1 LRQVERLCQRYR
13 TEGPAALASRRR
25 GRASNHQLPVSLRAS
40 VLEVVRGR
48 YADFGPTLARE
59 KLVECHG
66 LKVSRETLR
75 KWMTED
81 GLWVPHARRRDRVH
95 QPRNRRSC
103 LGELIQ
109 IDGCDHE
116 WFERRAERCTLLVYV
131 DDATS
136 SLLQLYFCDGE
147 STFNYFEA
155 TRRYLSSH
163 GKPVAFYSDKASVF
177 RSNHAEPQGGDGV
190 TQFGRALDDLNIDII
205 CVRICANS
213 APAKGRVERANSTL
227 QDRLVKEL
235 RLRGISS
242 VQEANAFAPE
252 FVTDYNGRFAKAPH
266 NPFNAHRAL
275 LPTEVLDDIF
285 TWQET
290 RKLSQSLT
298 FNYQRQLFVIPD
310 TEATRILAGQRL
322 TIVEHSDGTVQARHA
337 GKLLPLTRF
346 GKDDAE
352 ITQGAIVSN
361 KLLAGALQFI
371 KDKQAEKDV
380 EKFSKL
386 RTKRDKRLLEKR
398 KKRVA

>member
-1 LRQVERLCQRYR
+1 
-13 TEGPAALASRRR
+13 
-25 GRASNHQLPVSLRAS
+25 
-40 VLEVVRGR
+40 
-48 YADFGPTLARE
+48 
-59 KLVECHG
+59 
-66 LKVSRETLR
+66 
-75 KWMTED
+75 
-81 GLWVPHARRRDRVH
+81 
-95 QPRNRRSC
+95 
-103 LGELIQ
+103 
-109 IDGCDHE
+109 
-116 WFERRAERCTLLVYV
+116 
-131 DDATS
+131 
-136 SLLQLYFCDGE
+136 
-147 STFNYFEA
+147 
-155 TRRYLSSH
+155 
-163 GKPVAFYSDKASVF
+163 VAFYSDKASVF

-190 TQFGRALDDLNIDII
+190 TQFGRALDDLNIDI
-205 CVRICANS
+205 ICANS

-242 VQEANAFAPE
+242 VQEANAFTPE
-252 FVTDYNGRFAKAPH
+252 FVTDYNGRLAKAPH

-298 FNYQRQLFVIPD
+298 FNYQRQLFVILD
-310 TEATRILAGQRL
+310 TEETRILAGQRL